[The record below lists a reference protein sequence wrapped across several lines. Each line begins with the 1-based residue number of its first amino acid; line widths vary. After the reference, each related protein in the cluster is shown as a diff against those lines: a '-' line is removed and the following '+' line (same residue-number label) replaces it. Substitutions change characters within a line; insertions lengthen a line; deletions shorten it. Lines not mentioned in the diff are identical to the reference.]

1 MPDKRRAKY
10 VTEWG
15 IPEYDAGVLT
25 QTKEMSDFFEAA
37 VAQGAQPKLAANWLM
52 GEVNAYLN
60 TNKLDLLETKLTPPE
75 HLATMI
81 KLIEDGTISSKI
93 AKKVF
98 KEIIT
103 NGSEPKN
110 WVEEK
115 GLVQLSD
122 PQVLEPIITAV
133 WMIIKNQL
141 RIIKMAR
148 GGVQSAF

>member
-1 MPDKRRAKY
+1 
-10 VTEWG
+10 
-15 IPEYDAGVLT
+15 
-25 QTKEMSDFFEAA
+25 
-37 VAQGAQPKLAANWLM
+37 
-52 GEVNAYLN
+52 
-60 TNKLDLLETKLTPPE
+60 
-75 HLATMI
+75 MI